1 MTMVF
6 VDRNKAAYGVESI
19 CRQIRIAPSNYY
31 EYKRCKRDIK
41 LATEIQR
48 IWESNFRVYGARK
61 VWRQLLREGIGVA
74 RRTVER
80 LMKKLGMQG
89 IRRGKGA
96 GQPLQMTYLPVQPT
110 KSIGNL

>member
-31 EYKRCKRDIK
+31 EYKRRKREPDRLPERIKRDMK
-41 LATEIQR
+41 LAIEIQR

-61 VWRQLLREGIGVA
+61 V
-74 RRTVER
+74 
-80 LMKKLGMQG
+80 
-89 IRRGKGA
+89 
-96 GQPLQMTYLPVQPT
+96 
-110 KSIGNL
+110 